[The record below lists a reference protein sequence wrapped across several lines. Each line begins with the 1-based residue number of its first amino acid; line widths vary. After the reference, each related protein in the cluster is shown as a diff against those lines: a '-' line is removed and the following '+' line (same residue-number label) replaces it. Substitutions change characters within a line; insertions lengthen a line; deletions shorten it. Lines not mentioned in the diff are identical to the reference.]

1 MSTNERARLQ
11 HISEMSLEEA
21 TKECAKYQ
29 SYARTKHATVEAH
42 RRKAENAQNGADKW
56 DRLVMACLE
65 QIVAKD
71 KGKVCY
77 HSSSQPHTF
86 MTALEY
92 LNNMA

>member
-11 HISEMSLEEA
+11 RISEMSLEEA

-42 RRKAENAQNGADKW
+42 RRKAENAQKLADQW
-56 DRLVMACLE
+56 DRLVIACLE

-71 KGKVCY
+71 EGKICY

-92 LNNMA
+92 MNNMA